1 MARFSK
7 IIVAVDGSAGSLHTL
22 KEALTLGAERLTA
35 VSVVPGFGPRRGQG
49 EEPPASLRR
58 PYERALTAA
67 REMAKE
73 AGVELE
79 TILAVGEPYRGIVEQ
94 AEARDADVV
103 VIGLKGPELPEE
115 AMMGSTTARVI
126 GYSPRDILVV
136 GPDAR
141 VAFARILLATDGS
154 RYSRRALAKALEV
167 ARAYGGALQ
176 VVSALDV
183 PPGFAAEAPE
193 VTAELLAGLH
203 RQVEEARNRAEGLG
217 IECQGWVRQGPA
229 HQVIT
234 GLARA
239 GRIDLIVMG
248 SHGRTGLK
256 RLLMGSVA
264 ERVIGRAPCPV
275 LVVKSGAA
283 ADLEC

>member
-1 MARFSK
+1 MAR
-7 IIVAVDGSAGSLHTL
+7 
-22 KEALTLGAERLTA
+22 
-35 VSVVPGFGPRRGQG
+35 
-49 EEPPASLRR
+49 
-58 PYERALTAA
+58 
-67 REMAKE
+67 E

-79 TILAVGEPYRGIVEQ
+79 TVLAVGEPYRSILEQ
-94 AEARDADVV
+94 AEARDADLVV
-103 VIGLKGPELPEE
+103 VGLKGPDLPEE

-126 GYSPRDILVV
+126 GYSPRDVLVV
-136 GPDAR
+136 GPNAR

-154 RYSRRALAKALEV
+154 RYSQRALVRALEV

-193 VTAELLAGLH
+193 VTTELLAGLN
-203 RQVEEARNRAEGLG
+203 RQVAEAKQRAQGLG
-217 IECQGWVRQGPA
+217 IECRGWVRQGTA

-239 GRIDLIVMG
+239 SRIDLIVMG

-264 ERVIGRAPCPV
+264 ERVIARAPCPV
-275 LVVKSGAA
+275 LVVKSA